1 MNQKNFIV
9 WSRRLSKRNKISM
22 TIHTYIHNWPLQAFS
37 QYYGLASHTI
47 HVVCANFI
55 HEWRDLQFKVD
66 SERQIFEKL
75 FHGRFI
81 TLRVFATN
89 LLRGNR
95 RRNIFFFIFRFD
107 IWPWIR
113 IRALSLISQHTTY
126 YYTTAHRRI
135 VLALKDGKFLR
146 SLKSWRR
153 MLQDNIKLCT
163 SNLASK
169 SGYSITF
176 ADNKK
181 INMYFT
187 MYNSDQITG
196 QTVL

>member
-1 MNQKNFIV
+1 
-9 WSRRLSKRNKISM
+9 
-22 TIHTYIHNWPLQAFS
+22 
-37 QYYGLASHTI
+37 
-47 HVVCANFI
+47 
-55 HEWRDLQFKVD
+55 
-66 SERQIFEKL
+66 
-75 FHGRFI
+75 
-81 TLRVFATN
+81 
-89 LLRGNR
+89 
-95 RRNIFFFIFRFD
+95 
-107 IWPWIR
+107 
-113 IRALSLISQHTTY
+113 
-126 YYTTAHRRI
+126 
-135 VLALKDGKFLR
+135 
-146 SLKSWRR
+146 